1 MEQEFQEYATFTVNT
16 KDGAEVEM
24 AVVDEFEFEGN
35 FYVVGALIKED
46 VIDEEGRYIYE
57 AVVEGEE
64 LTVKKIAKAFDYN
77 RIAQAYMHMD
87 VE

>member
-1 MEQEFQEYATFTVNT
+1 MEQEFQEYATFTVTT
-16 KDGAEVEM
+16 KDGTEVEM
-24 AVVDEFEFEGN
+24 AVVDEFEFEDK

-64 LTVKKIAKAFDYN
+64 LSVKKIAKAFDYN

-87 VE
+87 E